1 MDSITT
7 QQLQQQQQ
15 QSRNI
20 LKIVFLFAALGL
32 SAYITYR
39 ISRSL
44 AQEITDEIT

>member
-7 QQLQQQQQ
+7 QQLQQQ

>member
-7 QQLQQQQQ
+7 QQLQQQQP
-15 QSRNI
+15 RDI
-20 LKIVFLFAALGL
+20 LKIVFLFAALGV

-44 AQEITDEIT
+44 TQEITNQIA

>member
-7 QQLQQQQQ
+7 QQPQQQKDV
-15 QSRNI
+15 
-20 LKIVFLFAALGL
+20 LKIVFLFAALGV

-44 AQEITDEIT
+44 AQEITNEIA